1 MVDTALVS
9 PGVGA
14 RVVPCPRQASY
25 ATAAVVPAGRLSFIY
40 LLHPPSVHLTF
51 IRPPMSAR
59 PPAPVPPSPPIS
71 QPGDPRRLSST
82 VAWLCAFF
90 AFLNIYAMQPV
101 LPMVMR
107 DFGATP
113 VQAGFTVGATILALA
128 LMSPF
133 IGMLSD
139 AAGRKSVVFFSLLGL
154 CLPTALVP
162 FADSLRMLIVLRF
175 LQGLFIPGIVVVLL
189 AYIGEEFAGEA
200 IARLN
205 GIFMSGAV
213 MGGFCGRFITGHLGH
228 LFGWRSAFIA
238 LTLLDALGALIVWR
252 GIPASRHFTANRD
265 FGNALRILA
274 RHLHNIPLLTACVV
288 GFCVLFSLI
297 GAFTYVVVLLGFPPF
312 SLSVA
317 ALANI
322 FSIYLIGAFITH
334 FSGRFIARIGSRTAL
349 LIALA
354 VSSGGLCLALLPSL
368 FAVLAGLTLCSSA
381 IFICQA
387 AAFSAIA
394 HNVSEGRSLASGLYY
409 MAYYGGG
416 ATGAWVAGL
425 AFEAYGWSGSVLS
438 MILAQAVAAVAAWF
452 GWRQATPTP
461 SSRTPPEN

>member
-1 MVDTALVS
+1 
-9 PGVGA
+9 
-14 RVVPCPRQASY
+14 
-25 ATAAVVPAGRLSFIY
+25 
-40 LLHPPSVHLTF
+40 
-51 IRPPMSAR
+51 MSAK
-59 PPAPVPPSPPIS
+59 PSISTASSALPAITPTGGTP
-71 QPGDPRRLSST
+71 QLSGIVT
-82 VAWLCAFF
+82 WLCAFF

-133 IGMLSD
+133 IGILSD
-139 AAGRKSVVFFSLLGL
+139 ATGRKSVMFFSLLGL

-162 FADSLRMLIVLRF
+162 FADSLRMLIALRF

-189 AYIGEEFAGEA
+189 AYIGEEFTGDA
-200 IARLN
+200 IPRLN

-228 LFGWRSAFIA
+228 LFGWRSAFVA
-238 LTLLDALGALIVWR
+238 LTLLDVLGALIVLR
-252 GIPASRHFTANRD
+252 GIPVSRHFKPNRD
-265 FGNALRILA
+265 VGSTLRIFG
-274 RHLHNIPLLTACVV
+274 RHLRNIPLLTACAV

-297 GAFTYVVVLLGFPPF
+297 GAFTYAVVLLGFPPF

-322 FSIYLIGAFITH
+322 FCVYLVGAFITP
-334 FSGRFIARIGSRTAL
+334 FSGRFIARAGSRAAL
-349 LIALA
+349 LMALA
-354 VSSGGLCLALLPSL
+354 VSSGGLCLTLLPSL
-368 FAVLAGLTLCSSA
+368 LAVLAGLTLCSSA

-387 AAFSAIA
+387 AAVSAIA
-394 HNVSEGRSLASGLYY
+394 HHVSEGRSLASGLYY

-416 ATGAWVAGL
+416 AAGAWMAGL
-425 AFEAYGWSGSVLS
+425 AFEAYGWGGSVAS
-438 MILAQAVAAVAAWF
+438 MIVAQAIAAIAAGF
-452 GWRQATPTP
+452 GWRQAVNAAK
-461 SSRTPPEN
+461 R

>member
-1 MVDTALVS
+1 
-9 PGVGA
+9 
-14 RVVPCPRQASY
+14 
-25 ATAAVVPAGRLSFIY
+25 
-40 LLHPPSVHLTF
+40 
-51 IRPPMSAR
+51 
-59 PPAPVPPSPPIS
+59 
-71 QPGDPRRLSST
+71 
-82 VAWLCAFF
+82 
-90 AFLNIYAMQPV
+90 
-101 LPMVMR
+101 MVMR

-113 VQAGFTVGATILALA
+113 VQAGFTVGATIFALA

-205 GIFMSGAV
+205 GVFMSGAV
-213 MGGFCGRFITGHLGH
+213 IGGFCGRFITGHLGH
-228 LFGWRSAFIA
+228 LFGWRSAFVA

-252 GIPASRHFTANRD
+252 GMPASRHFTANRD

-452 GWRQATPTP
+452 GWPQATPTTSP
-461 SSRTPPEN
+461 HTPPEN